1 MEPNRS
7 EESATPLHALDID
20 ETEADGLLRGN
31 GVQPNHFKNR
41 FASNVQG
48 GMSSSGKATIV
59 FQWISALCRLLTT
72 RPTRPGVRGTFRAIF
87 NYPER
92 GISLRDTAW
101 LDGLRGL
108 AAFEVFIF
116 HYIDG
121 WLDRT
126 TPWGHGEH
134 MRSEWYYLPI
144 FRTFYASGDAA
155 VCLFFGISGYVLS
168 YRMLSLLR
176 QRRQE
181 KLLTALSSAV
191 FRRAIRLYMPVLVET
206 FILMLLVRL
215 FDLPKPTPYES
226 APTLFAELKAWCVS
240 FIQLLPPLRYPDRFD
255 KLLNPY
261 DGGISWTIPLEY
273 YGSMYVYMTVL
284 LLSQLPSINVRR
296 CLAVALAIHGFVKDD
311 WIASQFVMGMI
322 FADYQLERRD
332 AVQSQ
337 LKDLSH
343 KSSRFRSWF
352 LGVLFAFGFYLS
364 GLPGSTHVSD
374 TEVAPRPFF
383 EWIAQPLTKIGLYSK
398 DRQTDRY
405 VLCIAAMFCMISVGK
420 TPTLRRLPELR
431 VVQYLGRISFG
442 LYLCHIFVRAW
453 LQPIRQGC
461 LAVVGLP
468 TDSTDWTKS
477 EVGAV
482 KLFVAYALWMVIATA
497 VNFVVAGQFERFLD
511 RPSVSLGR
519 VIERW
524 CQSHASTTSESQL
537 PQTDVSRGPNS
548 QID

>member
-20 ETEADGLLRGN
+20 ETAADGLLRGD

-48 GMSSSGKATIV
+48 GMSSSGKATLV

-134 MRSEWYYLPI
+134 MRPEWYYLPI

-176 QRRQE
+176 QRRRE

-191 FRRAIRLYMPVLVET
+191 FRRAIRLYMPVLIET

-215 FDLPKPTPYES
+215 FGLPKPTPYES

-273 YGSMYVYMTVL
+273 YGS
-284 LLSQLPSINVRR
+284 I
-296 CLAVALAIHGFVKDD
+296 CLAAALAIYGFVKDD

-337 LKDLSH
+337 LKDSSH
-343 KSSRFRSWF
+343 KPSRFRSWF
-352 LGVLFAFGFYLS
+352 LGLLFAFGFYLS

-405 VLCIAAMFCMISVGK
+405 ILCIAAMFCMISVGE

-477 EVGAV
+477 EVGGGR
-482 KLFVAYALWMVIATA
+482 LFVAYALWMVIATF

-519 VIERW
+519 IVERR
-524 CQSHASTTSESQL
+524 CQSHASMTSESQL
-537 PQTDVSRGPNS
+537 PQTDVSRGSNS
-548 QID
+548 QIY

>member
-1 MEPNRS
+1 MEATQSN
-7 EESATPLHALDID
+7 ESAAPLDALDID
-20 ETEADGLLRGN
+20 ETEADGLLRGD
-31 GVQPNHFKNR
+31 GHQPSHFNNR
-41 FASNVQG
+41 FASDSLS
-48 GMSSSGKATIV
+48 GMPNSGKANIV
-59 FQWISALCRLLTT
+59 LQWISALFRSLTIK
-72 RPTRPGVRGTFRAIF
+72 PARPGLRGTVRAIF

-92 GISLRDTAW
+92 GTSLRDTAW

-191 FRRAIRLYMPVLVET
+191 FRRAIRLYMPVFIET

-226 APTLFAELKAWCVS
+226 AATLFAELKAWCVR
-240 FIQLLPPLRYPDRFD
+240 FIHLLPPLRYPDRFD

-273 YGSMYVYMTVL
+273 YGSMYVYTTVL
-284 LLSQLPSINVRR
+284 LLSQLPSIVVRR

-332 AVQSQ
+332 ASQSQ
-337 LKDLSH
+337 LKDSSH
-343 KSSRFRSWF
+343 KPSRFRPWL
-352 LGVLFAFGFYLS
+352 LGLMFAFGFYLS

-383 EWIAQPLTKIGLYSK
+383 DWLAQPLTNVGLYSK

-405 VLCIAAMFCMISVGK
+405 ILCIAAMFCMISVGE
-420 TPTLRRLPELR
+420 TPALRRLAELR
-431 VVQYLGRISFG
+431 IVQYLGRISFG
-442 LYLCHIFVRAW
+442 LYLCHIFVRA
-453 LQPIRQGC
+453 LLEPVRRAS
-461 LAVVGLP
+461 LALLGLP
-468 TDSTDWTKS
+468 PGETDWIKVEAGTGQ
-477 EVGAV
+477 V
-482 KLFVAYALWMVIATA
+482 FVAYVLFM
-497 VNFVVAGQFERFLD
+497 VVALFTNFFVAGIFERYLD
-511 RPSVSLGR
+511 RPSVLLGR
-519 VIERW
+519 IVENW
-524 CQSHASTTSESQL
+524 CRSPAWKASEQLPTQRSSAVGLAST
-537 PQTDVSRGPNS
+537 
-548 QID
+548 

>member
-7 EESATPLHALDID
+7 NESATPLHALDID
-20 ETEADGLLRGN
+20 ETETDGLLRGD

-59 FQWISALCRLLTT
+59 FQWISALCRSLTT
-72 RPTRPGVRGTFRAIF
+72 RTSRPGVRGTLRAIF

-134 MRSEWYYLPI
+134 MRSGWYYLPI

-168 YRMLSLLR
+168 
-176 QRRQE
+176 
-181 KLLTALSSAV
+181 
-191 FRRAIRLYMPVLVET
+191 LYMPVLIET
-206 FILMLLVRL
+206 FILMLLVWL

-240 FIQLLPPLRYPDRFD
+240 FVQLLPPLRYPDHFD

-273 YGSMYVYMTVL
+273 YGSMYVYTTVL
-284 LLSQLPSINVRR
+284 LLSQLPSIVVRR
-296 CLAVALAIHGFVKDD
+296 CLAVTLVIHGFVKDD
-311 WIASQFVMGMI
+311 WIASQFVLGMI
-322 FADYQLERRD
+322 F
-332 AVQSQ
+332 
-337 LKDLSH
+337 
-343 KSSRFRSWF
+343 
-352 LGVLFAFGFYLS
+352 
-364 GLPGSTHVSD
+364 
-374 TEVAPRPFF
+374 
-383 EWIAQPLTKIGLYSK
+383 
-398 DRQTDRY
+398 
-405 VLCIAAMFCMISVGK
+405 C
-420 TPTLRRLPELR
+420 
-431 VVQYLGRISFG
+431 
-442 LYLCHIFVRAW
+442 
-453 LQPIRQGC
+453 
-461 LAVVGLP
+461 GLP
-468 TDSTDWTKS
+468 TRTPGRSAIPAKRHSLQTITLSTLAPRSFVRFRILPLWT
-477 EVGAV
+477 
-482 KLFVAYALWMVIATA
+482 
-497 VNFVVAGQFERFLD
+497 AGKYPCERY
-511 RPSVSLGR
+511 
-519 VIERW
+519 
-524 CQSHASTTSESQL
+524 
-537 PQTDVSRGPNS
+537 
-548 QID
+548 